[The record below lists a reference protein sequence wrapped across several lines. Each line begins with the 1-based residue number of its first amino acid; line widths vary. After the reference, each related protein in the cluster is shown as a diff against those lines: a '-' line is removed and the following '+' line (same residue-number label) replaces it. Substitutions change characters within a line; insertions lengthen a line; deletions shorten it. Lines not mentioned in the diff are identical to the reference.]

1 MSVLLN
7 SKDGAL
13 TQAFQD
19 NGKTSQV
26 NQGFIELQRTLVT
39 FIRGLPGNDKCC
51 DCGSTNGKSDFFEN
65 RKFLLLSDLS
75 LIVLHRVNKTF
86 LVVLTREILVY
97 SAVNNPTKTSFSS
110 ASSSLH

>member
-1 MSVLLN
+1 MDREEWMSVLLN

-51 DCGSTNGKSDFFEN
+51 DCGSTNGESFSYLYN
-65 RKFLLLSDLS
+65 QMLALR
-75 LIVLHRVNKTF
+75 
-86 LVVLTREILVY
+86 ILVHGGNIWQKKPHNL
-97 SAVNNPTKTSFSS
+97 ANNAKM
-110 ASSSLH
+110 SLVK